1 MQSGARFIA
10 RERGTFEAPRESE
23 PERETKAFCGTFYD
37 AIRIHMDGDEFA
49 RFCAWLGGLTK

>member
-23 PERETKAFCGTFYD
+23 PERDKAKAFCGTFYD

-49 RFCAWLGGLTK
+49 RFCAWFAGLP